1 MNLDE
6 LNMIKKIYR
15 FFKGPLIRFQ
25 FKEYL
30 KKYSL
35 YQDYLLEYREF
46 ENTFFEFKEK
56 NSMYQKIDLTLNHK
70 KYLSEINPDLHL
82 KIVKK
87 LKLSQNPYYFHNL
100 HSYGISGIVFD
111 KT

>member
-1 MNLDE
+1 
-6 LNMIKKIYR
+6 MIKKIFR

-35 YQDYLLEYREF
+35 YQRYLLERRGIED
-46 ENTFFEFKEK
+46 TFFEFKEKK

-70 KYLSEINPDLHL
+70 KYLSEINPDETHTTFTTFSLME
-82 KIVKK
+82 
-87 LKLSQNPYYFHNL
+87 
-100 HSYGISGIVFD
+100 
-111 KT
+111 